1 MKNQLKSSLLLI
13 LATVI
18 WGSAFVSQ
26 KVGMDHIG
34 PFTFQ
39 AVRGFMAVLVLLP
52 IIWILDINK
61 KDGLTF

>member
-1 MKNQLKSSLLLI
+1 MKNQIKSSLLLL

-26 KVGMDHIG
+26 KIGMDHIG

-39 AVRGFMAVLVLLP
+39 AVRSFMAVIGLLP
-52 IIWILDINK
+52 VIYLLDRHK
-61 KDGLTF
+61 KDGST